1 MSTTTTQKKLARG
14 AMLISVIIGI
24 AGFMYFTTRGEMI
37 TGLVV
42 GMLFGGVGYW
52 EYKRRIRDL
61 EQAEIGGNG
70 RDPFEERERRR

>member
-1 MSTTTTQKKLARG
+1 MSTTTTQKKTRSRG
-14 AMLISVIIGI
+14 NANFGDYRI